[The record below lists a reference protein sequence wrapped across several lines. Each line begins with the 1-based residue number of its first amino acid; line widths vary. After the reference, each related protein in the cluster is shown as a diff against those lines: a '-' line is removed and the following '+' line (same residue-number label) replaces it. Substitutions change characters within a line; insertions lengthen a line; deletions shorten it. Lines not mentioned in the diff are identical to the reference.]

1 MNRHGPFPWR
11 NWQANEARAL
21 TICANWRTLFL
32 SMNSAAS
39 KMITRKSMKRSSKK
53 VLAAKVRR
61 RAVPAEEKN
70 VADRVVESI
79 VTGLNTFRRTGKFPK
94 VY

>member
-1 MNRHGPFPWR
+1 
-11 NWQANEARAL
+11 
-21 TICANWRTLFL
+21 
-32 SMNSAAS
+32 
-39 KMITRKSMKRSSKK
+39 MKRSSKK

-61 RAVPAEEKN
+61 RAVPAEKN

>member
-1 MNRHGPFPWR
+1 
-11 NWQANEARAL
+11 
-21 TICANWRTLFL
+21 
-32 SMNSAAS
+32 
-39 KMITRKSMKRSSKK
+39 MKPSSKK
-53 VLAAKVRR
+53 VLPAKVRR

-79 VTGLNTFRRTGKFPK
+79 VTGLNTLRRTGKFPK